1 MIPINK
7 IFQSRCEDKITKF
20 LPPPNGCAGA
30 VQRNPDGTIQAG
42 FEPALNARGRT
53 VRLHEA
59 DHLRYHTPK
68 DHKRRFITEARKE
81 GMTDDNIFQTFNALE
96 DSFISTMPVWE
107 KRPLSVL
114 RDAAAT
120 VLRETRRA
128 YRHAKPILQS
138 KDTHPSMRNY
148 VKTHLFNVSLRAISL
163 AKPRAFSTTLCAERA
178 AKLLKD
184 CDTILNVSLGNL
196 ARDLQHGRL
205 ADARHKAIQAMR
217 PTPLPKLD
225 LPQPDLP
232 PFDEMDPDYEQP
244 EDDSR
249 YGMTT
254 HGEGTHGEGIGP
266 EVKIVRPPLTCPCDL
281 GLDGEPLESYGSS
294 GYRLRRSALVPIGIG
309 IPCSSPFIRT
319 SQPSPS
325 GVVLLDASGSM
336 HLSADMLRRL
346 CKASPASTVIYYSGD
361 DCNGEWARIVIYA
374 KDGRRLDDSIPLPDV
389 HQGNVC
395 DELALRYA
403 LKCRADQGSAEPLI
417 FISDLGFNGNTKES
431 HHRAHE
437 IVTRGVQDGSIEV
450 IGNSDAALARFEF
463 SCSDPH
469 DN

>member
-7 IFQSRCEDKITKF
+7 IFQARCEDKITAF
-20 LPPPNGCAGA
+20 LPAPNGCAGA

-81 GMTDDNIFQTFNALE
+81 GITDDNLFMIYNALE
-96 DSFISTMPVWE
+96 DSFISTVPVWE

-120 VLRETRRA
+120 VLRETRNA

-138 KDTHPSMRNY
+138 KDTPPAMRDY
-148 VKTHLFNVSLRAISL
+148 VKTDLFNVSLRAISL
-163 AKPRAFSTTLCAERA
+163 AKPRAFSTTRCADRA
-178 AKLLKD
+178 ILLLRD
-184 CDTILNVSLGNL
+184 CATLLDVSLASIASHL
-196 ARDLQHGRL
+196 KAGRL
-205 ADARHKAIQAMR
+205 AEARHKAIQAMK
-217 PTPLPKLD
+217 PTALPKLD
-225 LPQPDLP
+225 LPQTDLP
-232 PFDEMDPDYEQP
+232 PFDESDPDYEQP

-249 YGMTT
+249 YGSS
-254 HGEGTHGEGIGP
+254 GIGSHTGP
-266 EVKIVRPPLTCPCDL
+266 EVKIVRPPLTCPCDI
-281 GLDGEPLESYGSS
+281 GQDGDPLESYGSS
-294 GYRLRRSALVPIGIG
+294 GYRLRRSALVPLGIG

-319 SQPSPS
+319 SQPSPF

-361 DCNGEWARIVIYA
+361 DANGEWARIVVYA

-389 HQGNVC
+389 HTGNVC
-395 DELALRYA
+395 DELALRFA
-403 LKCRADQGSAEPLI
+403 LKARADQGSNEPLI

-431 HHRAHE
+431 HARAHE

-450 IGNSDAALARFEF
+450 IGNSQAALARFEF
-463 SCSDPH
+463 SCLDPH
-469 DN
+469 DGN